1 MEALRS
7 KTGYIGIDRF
17 RMVAALLVVAI
28 HTSPLLSFGEFPD
41 YLLTRVLARL
51 VVPFFFAATGFFLT
65 WNKGGVGRF
74 VKKTALVY
82 AFAILLYL
90 PVNLYAG
97 HFVSVHPVSTVLR
110 LVLVDG
116 TMYHLWYLPAAILGV
131 LVVWELLHFTGL
143 KAATILA
150 ALLYAI
156 GLFGDVY
163 YGLVAPVPAIKAM
176 YDGIFAVSAYTR
188 NGLFMAP
195 IFLLAGVWAARGGPV
210 DRNTALAAWLLSLGA
225 LVLEGV
231 LLYGAPGKHHD
242 SMYILL
248 PLCVLC
254 LMRWLSVFSGPGGRG
269 LRFVSLVIYIVH
281 PMVIIAVRGAAKRT
295 GLTPIF
301 VDNGLIHYIL
311 VCAASVAVA
320 VPLWLKG
327 GMRHAGKGKPPRL
340 GRNRPEYPEA

>member
-1 MEALRS
+1 MEALHS

-51 VVPFFFAATGFFLT
+51 GVPFFFAATGFFLT
-65 WNKGGVGRF
+65 WNGGGVGRF
-74 VKKTALVY
+74 IKKTALVY

-90 PVNLYAG
+90 P
-97 HFVSVHPVSTVLR
+97 
-110 LVLVDG
+110 
-116 TMYHLWYLPAAILGV
+116 AAILGV
-131 LVVWELLHFTGL
+131 LVVWALLHFTGL
-143 KAATILA
+143 NTATILA
-150 ALLYAI
+150 VVLYAI
-156 GLFGDVY
+156 GLLGDAY
-163 YGLVAPVPAIKAM
+163 YGLVAPIPAIKAV
-176 YDGIFAVSAYTR
+176 YDGIFAMSTYTR

-195 IFLLAGVWAARGGPV
+195 IFLLAGVWAAKDGPI
-210 DRNTALAAWLLSLGA
+210 DRNTALVGWLLSLGA
-225 LVLEGV
+225 LALEGV

-254 LMRWLSVFSGPGGRG
+254 LMRWLSGFSGPGGKG
-269 LRFVSLVIYIVH
+269 LRFVSLVVYIVH
-281 PMVIIAVRGAAKRT
+281 PMVIIAIRGAAKLT
-295 GLTPIF
+295 GLTPII
-301 VDNGLIHYIL
+301 VDNSLIHYIL

-327 GMRHAGKGKPPRL
+327 GMRRAGKGKPPRL
-340 GRNRPEYPEA
+340 GGNRPEYPEA